1 MIILPTFPFLYSGLN
16 HETIVCQ
23 KLLSKLKNVTIV
35 ERVDVQDIQ
44 AMVNPKGKLVTHKGS
59 KIFWEGKGK

>member
-1 MIILPTFPFLYSGLN
+1 MIILPTFPFLYYDLN
-16 HETIVCQ
+16 HETTVCP
-23 KLLSKLKNVTIV
+23 KLLSKVKNVTVV

-44 AMVNPKGKLVTHKGS
+44 FVVNPKGKPITHKGS